1 MQNNTEPVGL
11 MNVETNWNSCHQR
24 PDTRLATFEDSNTVV
39 LNNLLTNQVDD
50 EDIDCLMDS
59 FLDQFNGDQDDCRIE
74 SIQVF
79 QDSIHILF
87 AYSSTACNAVEFF
100 HNYKFRS
107 QRIQASLLKD
117 SDLFVKDFFSSD
129 IDSEDSHSARMFS
142 DVDCEILVTSRQLK

>member
-11 MNVETNWNSCHQR
+11 MNVETNCIHQR
-24 PDTRLATFEDSNTVV
+24 PDIRLATFKGTNTVV

-59 FLDQFNGDQDDCRIE
+59 FLDQFGDQGDCRIE

-79 QDSIHILF
+79 QDSIHLLF
-87 AYSSTACNAVEFF
+87 AHGSTACNALEFF
-100 HNYKFRS
+100 HNYKFKS

-117 SDLFVKDFFSSD
+117 SDLFVQDFLSSD
-129 IDSEDSHSARMFS
+129 IDSEDSHSAKMFS